1 MISWANIVNNKL
13 RSALTMLGIVIG
25 VASIIALITIVQGA
39 TGAITDEISSLGANI
54 LTVQAR
60 GTPLKPGLSANDLDR
75 LEAIADVRGVSP
87 TISGYVSVS
96 HRDKV
101 LEAMVQGK
109 NELYF
114 RERPVQISAGRAINA
129 LDVDGANRVAV
140 IGSDIA
146 RELFYGQNP
155 LGRSLRIGGSTYTV
169 VGLLAPSGGF
179 ALGSTNKA
187 VFIPYTAAMKTLG
200 VRTVSS
206 VEVHMADVAR
216 ADEIIGQVEAV
227 LLESFNYREQAYSI
241 FNMQDALDVMKDVT
255 RILSLLLAGI
265 ASISLVVGGIGIM
278 NMMLVSVTERTTE
291 IGLRKALGAEPV
303 QIQIQFL
310 TESVILS
317 LGGGLAGIVMG
328 LLIACAGSW
337 FIGIPF
343 CFSAT
348 TVIAAVGFSAAVGVL
363 FGWMPARKASRLNP
377 IDALRHV

>member
-1 MISWANIVNNKL
+1 MALFQELNADGRTVVVITHDAQVAGYARKILRIVDGRLFPGRWTWLVKESILMSWANIVNNKL

-146 RELFYGQNP
+146 GNSF
-155 LGRSLRIGGSTYTV
+155 TD
-169 VGLLAPSGGF
+169 
-179 ALGSTNKA
+179 
-187 VFIPYTAAMKTLG
+187 KT
-200 VRTVSS
+200 RW
-206 VEVHMADVAR
+206 
-216 ADEIIGQVEAV
+216 
-227 LLESFNYREQAYSI
+227 
-241 FNMQDALDVMKDVT
+241 
-255 RILSLLLAGI
+255 AG
-265 ASISLVVGGIGIM
+265 
-278 NMMLVSVTERTTE
+278 
-291 IGLRKALGAEPV
+291 
-303 QIQIQFL
+303 
-310 TESVILS
+310 
-317 LGGGLAGIVMG
+317 
-328 LLIACAGSW
+328 ACA
-337 FIGIPF
+337 
-343 CFSAT
+343 
-348 TVIAAVGFSAAVGVL
+348 
-363 FGWMPARKASRLNP
+363 
-377 IDALRHV
+377 